1 MLNTIPTTKNSSLL
15 TNALV
20 AMRRL
25 PTPTP
30 TAGTGRHR
38 GRPASERLASVGA
51 PGMGAH
57 RRPPAAPAPGGTAAR
72 D

>member
-20 AMRRL
+20 AVRRL
-25 PTPTP
+25 PTP

-38 GRPASERLASVGA
+38 GQPANERLASVGA
-51 PGMGAH
+51 PGMGTH
-57 RRPPAAPAPGGTAAR
+57 RRPSDTPAPGGTAAR